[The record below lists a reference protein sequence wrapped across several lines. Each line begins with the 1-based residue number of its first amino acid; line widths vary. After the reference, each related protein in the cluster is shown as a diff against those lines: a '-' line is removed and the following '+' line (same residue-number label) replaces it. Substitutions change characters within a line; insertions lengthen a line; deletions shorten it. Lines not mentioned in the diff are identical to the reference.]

1 MYITCLD
8 LEGVLVPE
16 IWIAFAEESGIPELT
31 RTTRDEPD
39 YGKLMDFRLDI
50 LRQHGLGLKE
60 IQETIARIDPL
71 PGAKDFLDEL
81 RATTQAV
88 IISDT
93 FTQFAQPLMAKLGW
107 PALFCNELEV
117 ADDGTIAGFRM
128 RCPESKLTTV
138 RALQSCGFD
147 TIAAGDEQAASMT
160 RMADV
165 SGTARVRA
173 AGGSSD
179 SLFASTSGDIPL
191 VAVNGAVYRMLSMPT
206 NVESSLL
213 GDAVGTV
220 STTTDEPSLA
230 DDSAMTG
237 GLSNV
242 AEAGQTIYAVSGV
255 DVNTAVACEVG
266 GNMRLFQR
274 VSYAG
279 KGPGGQGLEDTFSV
293 RGQVAE
299 LTLSGVGT
307 LIGDAA
313 NDAAAVLLDHATLK
327 SADSSARKQTLTVT
341 LTNGLKLQLG
351 VSGDTVSACGK
362 WSCPEFFEAFESGL

>member
-1 MYITCLD
+1 MPR
-8 LEGVLVPE
+8 LVPALCCAALAVAC
-16 IWIAFAEESGIPELT
+16 IGMFAP
-31 RTTRDEPD
+31 
-39 YGKLMDFRLDI
+39 RLS
-50 LRQHGLGLKE
+50 Q
-60 IQETIARIDPL
+60 TA
-71 PGAKDFLDEL
+71 
-81 RATTQAV
+81 
-88 IISDT
+88 
-93 FTQFAQPLMAKLGW
+93 
-107 PALFCNELEV
+107 
-117 ADDGTIAGFRM
+117 
-128 RCPESKLTTV
+128 V
-138 RALQSCGFD
+138 RAAASPAPVSID

-191 VAVNGAVYRMLSMPT
+191 VAVNGAVYRMLSTPA
-206 NVESSLL
+206 NVENSLL

-230 DDSAMTG
+230 DDSAMAG

-362 WSCPEFFEAFESGL
+362 WSCPITAVFADVPSPHISSFNTTGIE

>member
-1 MYITCLD
+1 MDIKE
-8 LEGVLVPE
+8 LERLAPTADEMLSGLHADETMKRRILSAAREEKKRSVSMPHLVPALCCAALAVAC
-16 IWIAFAEESGIPELT
+16 IGLFAP
-31 RTTRDEPD
+31 
-39 YGKLMDFRLDI
+39 
-50 LRQHGLGLKE
+50 RQ
-60 IQETIARIDPL
+60 T
-71 PGAKDFLDEL
+71 
-81 RATTQAV
+81 AV
-88 IISDT
+88 NAAAS
-93 FTQFAQPLMAKLGW
+93 
-107 PALFCNELEV
+107 PAPV
-117 ADDGTIAGFRM
+117 SI
-128 RCPESKLTTV
+128 
-138 RALQSCGFD
+138 D

-191 VAVNGAVYRMLSMPT
+191 VAVNGAVYRMLSTPT

-327 SADSSARKQTLTVT
+327 SADSSVRKQTLTVT

>member
-1 MYITCLD
+1 MID
-8 LEGVLVPE
+8 IKELEHLAPMANEMLSGLHADEAMKRRILFAANEKTKRRAPMLRLVPALCCAALAVAC
-16 IWIAFAEESGIPELT
+16 IGVFAP
-31 RTTRDEPD
+31 
-39 YGKLMDFRLDI
+39 RLN
-50 LRQHGLGLKE
+50 
-60 IQETIARIDPL
+60 
-71 PGAKDFLDEL
+71 
-81 RATTQAV
+81 QAAV
-88 IISDT
+88 NAAAS
-93 FTQFAQPLMAKLGW
+93 
-107 PALFCNELEV
+107 PAPV
-117 ADDGTIAGFRM
+117 SI
-128 RCPESKLTTV
+128 
-138 RALQSCGFD
+138 D
-147 TIAAGDEQAASMT
+147 TIAAGGGQTMT
-160 RMADV
+160 MTKMADV

-191 VAVNGAVYRMLSMPT
+191 VAMNGAVYRMLSTPA
-206 NVESSLL
+206 NVQSSLL

-220 STTTDEPSLA
+220 NTTTDEPSLA
-230 DDSAMTG
+230 DDDAMAG

-242 AEAGQTIYAVSGV
+242 ADAGQTIYTISGL
-255 DVNTAVACEVG
+255 DANTAVACEVG
-266 GNMRLFQR
+266 GSMRLFQR

-307 LIGDAA
+307 LTGDAA

>member
-1 MYITCLD
+1 MMDIKE
-8 LEGVLVPE
+8 LERLAPTADEMLSGLHADETMKRRILSAAREEKKRSVSMPHLVPALCCAALAVAC
-16 IWIAFAEESGIPELT
+16 IGMFAP
-31 RTTRDEPD
+31 
-39 YGKLMDFRLDI
+39 RLS
-50 LRQHGLGLKE
+50 Q
-60 IQETIARIDPL
+60 T
-71 PGAKDFLDEL
+71 
-81 RATTQAV
+81 AV
-88 IISDT
+88 S
-93 FTQFAQPLMAKLGW
+93 AAAS
-107 PALFCNELEV
+107 PAPV
-117 ADDGTIAGFRM
+117 SI
-128 RCPESKLTTV
+128 
-138 RALQSCGFD
+138 D

-191 VAVNGAVYRMLSMPT
+191 VAVNGAVYRMLSTPT

-213 GDAVGTV
+213 GDAVGMV

>member
-1 MYITCLD
+1 MDIKE
-8 LEGVLVPE
+8 LERLAPTADEMLSGLHADETMKRRILSAAREEKKRSVSMPHLVPALCCAALAVAC
-16 IWIAFAEESGIPELT
+16 IGMFAP
-31 RTTRDEPD
+31 
-39 YGKLMDFRLDI
+39 RLS
-50 LRQHGLGLKE
+50 Q
-60 IQETIARIDPL
+60 T
-71 PGAKDFLDEL
+71 
-81 RATTQAV
+81 AV
-88 IISDT
+88 SAACSSPVSI
-93 FTQFAQPLMAKLGW
+93 
-107 PALFCNELEV
+107 
-117 ADDGTIAGFRM
+117 
-128 RCPESKLTTV
+128 
-138 RALQSCGFD
+138 D

-191 VAVNGAVYRMLSMPT
+191 VAVNGAVYRMLSTPT

-213 GDAVGTV
+213 GDVVGTV

>member
-1 MYITCLD
+1 MMDIKE
-8 LEGVLVPE
+8 LERLAPTADEMLSGLHADETMKRRILSAAREEKKRSVSMPHLVPALCCAALAVAC
-16 IWIAFAEESGIPELT
+16 IGMFAP
-31 RTTRDEPD
+31 
-39 YGKLMDFRLDI
+39 RLS
-50 LRQHGLGLKE
+50 Q
-60 IQETIARIDPL
+60 T
-71 PGAKDFLDEL
+71 
-81 RATTQAV
+81 AV
-88 IISDT
+88 SAACSSPVSI
-93 FTQFAQPLMAKLGW
+93 
-107 PALFCNELEV
+107 
-117 ADDGTIAGFRM
+117 
-128 RCPESKLTTV
+128 
-138 RALQSCGFD
+138 D
-147 TIAAGDEQAASMT
+147 TIAAGDEQAASMM

-191 VAVNGAVYRMLSMPT
+191 VAVNGAVYRMLSTPA

>member
-1 MYITCLD
+1 MP
-8 LEGVLVPE
+8 V
-16 IWIAFAEESGIPELT
+16 S
-31 RTTRDEPD
+31 
-39 YGKLMDFRLDI
+39 
-50 LRQHGLGLKE
+50 
-60 IQETIARIDPL
+60 ID
-71 PGAKDFLDEL
+71 
-81 RATTQAV
+81 
-88 IISDT
+88 S
-93 FTQFAQPLMAKLGW
+93 
-107 PALFCNELEV
+107 
-117 ADDGTIAGFRM
+117 
-128 RCPESKLTTV
+128 
-138 RALQSCGFD
+138 
-147 TIAAGDEQAASMT
+147 IAAGGEQAAPMT

-191 VAVNGAVYRMLSMPT
+191 VAVNGAVYRMLSTPT

-279 KGPGGQGLEDTFSV
+279 KGPGGHGLEDTFSV

-327 SADSSARKQTLTVT
+327 SADMSAKKQTLTAT

>member
-1 MYITCLD
+1 
-8 LEGVLVPE
+8 
-16 IWIAFAEESGIPELT
+16 
-31 RTTRDEPD
+31 
-39 YGKLMDFRLDI
+39 
-50 LRQHGLGLKE
+50 
-60 IQETIARIDPL
+60 
-71 PGAKDFLDEL
+71 
-81 RATTQAV
+81 
-88 IISDT
+88 
-93 FTQFAQPLMAKLGW
+93 
-107 PALFCNELEV
+107 
-117 ADDGTIAGFRM
+117 
-128 RCPESKLTTV
+128 
-138 RALQSCGFD
+138 
-147 TIAAGDEQAASMT
+147 
-160 RMADV
+160 
-165 SGTARVRA
+165 
-173 AGGSSD
+173 
-179 SLFASTSGDIPL
+179 
-191 VAVNGAVYRMLSMPT
+191 MLSTPT

-313 NDAAAVLLDHATLK
+313 NDAAAVAARPRDAQVGRFVRQE
-327 SADSSARKQTLTVT
+327 ADSDRHAHQQSETPARRFRRYRQRLRQME
-341 LTNGLKLQLG
+341 LPG
-351 VSGDTVSACGK
+351 VLRGV
-362 WSCPEFFEAFESGL
+362 

>member
-1 MYITCLD
+1 M
-8 LEGVLVPE
+8 
-16 IWIAFAEESGIPELT
+16 
-31 RTTRDEPD
+31 
-39 YGKLMDFRLDI
+39 MDI
-50 LRQHGLGLKE
+50 K
-60 IQETIARIDPL
+60 
-71 PGAKDFLDEL
+71 
-81 RATTQAV
+81 
-88 IISDT
+88 
-93 FTQFAQPLMAKLGW
+93 
-107 PALFCNELEV
+107 ELERLAPT
-117 ADDGTIAGFRM
+117 ADEMLSGLHADETMKRRILSAAREEKKRSVSM
-128 RCPESKLTTV
+128 PAALCPRSAV
-138 RALQSCGFD
+138 RRWRLACIGMFAPRLSQTAVSAAASPAPVSID
-147 TIAAGDEQAASMT
+147 TIAAGDEQAVSMT

-173 AGGSSD
+173 VGGSSD

-191 VAVNGAVYRMLSMPT
+191 VAVNGAVYRMLSTPT

-230 DDSAMTG
+230 DDSAMAG

>member
-1 MYITCLD
+1 MMDIKE
-8 LEGVLVPE
+8 LERLAPTADEMLSGLHADETMKRRILSAAREEKKQPVIMSRLVPALCCAALAVAC
-16 IWIAFAEESGIPELT
+16 IGVFAP
-31 RTTRDEPD
+31 
-39 YGKLMDFRLDI
+39 RLN
-50 LRQHGLGLKE
+50 H
-60 IQETIARIDPL
+60 A
-71 PGAKDFLDEL
+71 
-81 RATTQAV
+81 AV
-88 IISDT
+88 NAAAS
-93 FTQFAQPLMAKLGW
+93 
-107 PALFCNELEV
+107 PAPV
-117 ADDGTIAGFRM
+117 SI
-128 RCPESKLTTV
+128 
-138 RALQSCGFD
+138 D
-147 TIAAGDEQAASMT
+147 TIAAGDGQTMNMT
-160 RMADV
+160 KMADV

-191 VAVNGAVYRMLSMPT
+191 VAVNGAVYRMLSTPT

-230 DDSAMTG
+230 DDSAMAG

-255 DVNTAVACEVG
+255 DINTAVACEVG

-307 LIGDAA
+307 LTGDAA

>member
-1 MYITCLD
+1 MDIKE
-8 LEGVLVPE
+8 LERLAPTADEMLSGLHADETMKRRILSAAREEKKRSVSMPHLVPALCCAALAVAC
-16 IWIAFAEESGIPELT
+16 IGMFAP
-31 RTTRDEPD
+31 
-39 YGKLMDFRLDI
+39 RLS
-50 LRQHGLGLKE
+50 Q
-60 IQETIARIDPL
+60 T
-71 PGAKDFLDEL
+71 
-81 RATTQAV
+81 AV
-88 IISDT
+88 S
-93 FTQFAQPLMAKLGW
+93 AAAS
-107 PALFCNELEV
+107 PAPV
-117 ADDGTIAGFRM
+117 SI
-128 RCPESKLTTV
+128 
-138 RALQSCGFD
+138 D
-147 TIAAGDEQAASMT
+147 TIAAGDEQAVSMT

-179 SLFASTSGDIPL
+179 SL
-191 VAVNGAVYRMLSMPT
+191 VAVNGAVYRMLSTPT

>member
-1 MYITCLD
+1 MDIKE
-8 LEGVLVPE
+8 LERLAPTADEMLSGLHADETMKRRILSAAREEKKRSVSMPHLVPALCCAALAVAC
-16 IWIAFAEESGIPELT
+16 IGMFAP
-31 RTTRDEPD
+31 
-39 YGKLMDFRLDI
+39 RLS
-50 LRQHGLGLKE
+50 Q
-60 IQETIARIDPL
+60 T
-71 PGAKDFLDEL
+71 
-81 RATTQAV
+81 AV
-88 IISDT
+88 S
-93 FTQFAQPLMAKLGW
+93 AAAS
-107 PALFCNELEV
+107 PA
-117 ADDGTIAGFRM
+117 
-128 RCPESKLTTV
+128 P
-138 RALQSCGFD
+138 
-147 TIAAGDEQAASMT
+147 DEQAASMT

-191 VAVNGAVYRMLSMPT
+191 VAVNGAVYRMLSTPT

-279 KGPGGQGLEDTFSV
+279 KGPGGEGLEDTFSV

>member
-1 MYITCLD
+1 MMDIKE
-8 LEGVLVPE
+8 LERLAPTADEMLSGLHADETMKRRILSAAREEKKRSVSMPRLVPALCCAALAVAC
-16 IWIAFAEESGIPELT
+16 IGMFAP
-31 RTTRDEPD
+31 
-39 YGKLMDFRLDI
+39 RLS
-50 LRQHGLGLKE
+50 Q
-60 IQETIARIDPL
+60 T
-71 PGAKDFLDEL
+71 
-81 RATTQAV
+81 AV
-88 IISDT
+88 S
-93 FTQFAQPLMAKLGW
+93 AAAS
-107 PALFCNELEV
+107 PAPV
-117 ADDGTIAGFRM
+117 SI
-128 RCPESKLTTV
+128 
-138 RALQSCGFD
+138 D

-173 AGGSSD
+173 AGGSND
-179 SLFASTSGDIPL
+179 SLFASTSGISPLFASTSGDIPL
-191 VAVNGAVYRMLSMPT
+191 VAVNGAVYRMLSTPT

>member
-1 MYITCLD
+1 M
-8 LEGVLVPE
+8 
-16 IWIAFAEESGIPELT
+16 FAP
-31 RTTRDEPD
+31 
-39 YGKLMDFRLDI
+39 RLS
-50 LRQHGLGLKE
+50 Q
-60 IQETIARIDPL
+60 T
-71 PGAKDFLDEL
+71 
-81 RATTQAV
+81 AV
-88 IISDT
+88 S
-93 FTQFAQPLMAKLGW
+93 AAAS
-107 PALFCNELEV
+107 PAPV
-117 ADDGTIAGFRM
+117 SI
-128 RCPESKLTTV
+128 
-138 RALQSCGFD
+138 D
-147 TIAAGDEQAASMT
+147 TIAAGDEQAVSMT

-191 VAVNGAVYRMLSMPT
+191 VAVNGAVYRMLSTPT

-220 STTTDEPSLA
+220 NTTTDEPSLA

>member
-1 MYITCLD
+1 MMDIKE
-8 LEGVLVPE
+8 LERLAPTADEMLSGLHADETMKRRILSAAREEKKRSVSMPRLVPALCCAALAVAC
-16 IWIAFAEESGIPELT
+16 IGMFAP
-31 RTTRDEPD
+31 
-39 YGKLMDFRLDI
+39 RLS
-50 LRQHGLGLKE
+50 Q
-60 IQETIARIDPL
+60 T
-71 PGAKDFLDEL
+71 
-81 RATTQAV
+81 AV
-88 IISDT
+88 S
-93 FTQFAQPLMAKLGW
+93 AAAS
-107 PALFCNELEV
+107 PAPV
-117 ADDGTIAGFRM
+117 SI
-128 RCPESKLTTV
+128 
-138 RALQSCGFD
+138 D

-165 SGTARVRA
+165 SGTA
-173 AGGSSD
+173 
-179 SLFASTSGDIPL
+179 LFASTSGDIPL
-191 VAVNGAVYRMLSMPT
+191 VAVNGAVYRMLSTPT

>member
-1 MYITCLD
+1 MMDIKE
-8 LEGVLVPE
+8 LERLAPTADEMLSGLHADETMKRRILSAAREEKKRSVSMPRLVPALCCAALAVAC
-16 IWIAFAEESGIPELT
+16 IGMFAP
-31 RTTRDEPD
+31 
-39 YGKLMDFRLDI
+39 RLS
-50 LRQHGLGLKE
+50 Q
-60 IQETIARIDPL
+60 T
-71 PGAKDFLDEL
+71 
-81 RATTQAV
+81 AV
-88 IISDT
+88 S
-93 FTQFAQPLMAKLGW
+93 AAAS
-107 PALFCNELEV
+107 PAPV
-117 ADDGTIAGFRM
+117 SI
-128 RCPESKLTTV
+128 
-138 RALQSCGFD
+138 D
-147 TIAAGDEQAASMT
+147 TIAAGDEQAVSMT

-191 VAVNGAVYRMLSMPT
+191 VAVNGAVYRMLSTPT

-230 DDSAMTG
+230 DDNAMAG

-299 LTLSGVGT
+299 LDALRRGHTDRRRGKRRGGCAARPRDAQVGRF
-307 LIGDAA
+307 
-313 NDAAAVLLDHATLK
+313 VRQE
-327 SADSSARKQTLTVT
+327 ADSDRHTHQRSETPARRFRRYRQRLRQME
-341 LTNGLKLQLG
+341 LPG
-351 VSGDTVSACGK
+351 VLRGV
-362 WSCPEFFEAFESGL
+362 

>member
-1 MYITCLD
+1 MMDIKE
-8 LEGVLVPE
+8 LERLAPTADEMLSGLHADETMKRRILSAARERSVSMPRLVPALCCAALAVAC
-16 IWIAFAEESGIPELT
+16 IGMFAP
-31 RTTRDEPD
+31 
-39 YGKLMDFRLDI
+39 RLS
-50 LRQHGLGLKE
+50 Q
-60 IQETIARIDPL
+60 T
-71 PGAKDFLDEL
+71 
-81 RATTQAV
+81 AV
-88 IISDT
+88 S
-93 FTQFAQPLMAKLGW
+93 AAAS
-107 PALFCNELEV
+107 PAPV
-117 ADDGTIAGFRM
+117 SI
-128 RCPESKLTTV
+128 
-138 RALQSCGFD
+138 D
-147 TIAAGDEQAASMT
+147 TIAAGDEQAVSMT

-191 VAVNGAVYRMLSMPT
+191 VAVNGAVYRMLSTPT